1 MGQEGWGACGP
12 GPATKEDAMTTF
24 TIVAGMVCCLLWVG
38 ALVEFARLLSE
49 LSRFRAKY
57 GKLPQAS

>member
-1 MGQEGWGACGP
+1 
-12 GPATKEDAMTTF
+12 MTTL
-24 TIVAGMVCCLLWVG
+24 TIIAATVCCLLWAA
-38 ALVEFARLLSE
+38 ALVEFARIFSE

>member
-1 MGQEGWGACGP
+1 
-12 GPATKEDAMTTF
+12 MTTVAI
-24 TIVAGMVCCLLWVG
+24 IVGGACCLLWVG